1 MKIRANGRE
10 KTRPLG
16 SSHALAIGKRNDF
29 RQLPR
34 DFIHVLRAQL
44 TLILMLMLS
53 ERPGILLWIQSVG
66 GLPLP
71 AKSLLS
77 ETLLALA
84 VALLLLQ
91 QLGNDRQDLPHD
103 FVDVLLRQGPLIEPI
118 AAAERRH
125 WLLHVILLLRLSDN
139 LRQDRRDLLKGVA
152 NLLLGQLA
160 LAAPIL
166 ACAEGGVLA
175 ESALPPSALPESSLP
190 EGTLTKSPLLGLLIL
205 LQSLRQLLQCCGDL
219 WRSLRILESVLLRCF
234 GMYHDDFPLSL

>member
-1 MKIRANGRE
+1 
-10 KTRPLG
+10 
-16 SSHALAIGKRNDF
+16 
-29 RQLPR
+29 
-34 DFIHVLRAQL
+34 
-44 TLILMLMLS
+44 
-53 ERPGILLWIQSVG
+53 
-66 GLPLP
+66 
-71 AKSLLS
+71 
-77 ETLLALA
+77 LLALA

-190 EGTLTKSPLLGLLIL
+190 ESSLPEETLTKSPLLGLLIL